1 MRSRA
6 FSTFSLDS
14 GSQAV
19 QHTEAFPYIPGY
31 SFIKIA
37 LEYFLN
43 PRAAGLLKG
52 IPGERQ

>member
-6 FSTFSLDS
+6 FITFSLDS

-43 PRAAGLLKG
+43 SRAAGLLKG